1 MDSPRPIIS
10 RYFWNNWT
18 DEGRNELAS
27 VEYVLASGLPTLR
40 HSFFVVVYLLAFFL
54 PPDCMFEISFFDL

>member
-1 MDSPRPIIS
+1 MSWRV
-10 RYFWNNWT
+10 WNN
-18 DEGRNELAS
+18 
-27 VEYVLASGLPTLR
+27 VLASGLPTLR